1 MENLWMIFVILYGIL
16 KGIRECMKKEALKK
30 SSIME
35 TLFLYMLVGFVF
47 TLPDIKS
54 ALSIA
59 PEFIFWG
66 FVKAVIVCT
75 GFVLS
80 FIAIN
85 GLPIGFYSIMTL
97 AQMVFTTLLGVTFL
111 NESFGI
117 YNIFGLLLVVGGL
130 VLVNIK
136 NNSNDGKKI
145 KIFAILAV
153 LGYTFFNSVSSIM
166 DKVLTKQITPAQLQ
180 FWFMFFSVIFY
191 GIIILLKKE
200 KVSLKALKTNIWIP
214 LMGFLLVFGDRFL
227 FMANASPNS
236 KVTVM
241 TLLLQCSVVVAI
253 VLGKVIYKEK
263 NFLYRLFCATV
274 VICGIVIGTL

>member
-1 MENLWMIFVILYGIL
+1 MGNLWMIFAISYGIL
-16 KGIRECMKKEALKK
+16 KGVRECMKKEALKK
-30 SSIME
+30 SSLME
-35 TLFLYMLVGFVF
+35 TLFLYMFVGFVF
-47 TLPDIKS
+47 TIPDTKS

-80 FIAIN
+80 FIAIRK
-85 GLPIGFYSIMTL
+85 LPIGFYSIMTL

-117 YNIFGLLLVVGGL
+117 FNLIGLLLVVGGL
-130 VLVNIK
+130 ILVNLKK
-136 NNSNDGKKI
+136 NETGNKKI
-145 KIFAILAV
+145 GIFPLIVV

-166 DKVLTKQITPAQLQ
+166 DKVLTKHITPAQLQ

-200 KVSLKALKTNIWIP
+200 KLSLKALKTNIWIP
-214 LMGFLLVFGDRFL
+214 LMGFLLVFGDRLL

-236 KVTVM
+236 KVTVL
-241 TLLLQCSVVVAI
+241 TLLMQGSVI
-253 VLGKVIYKEK
+253 ISIILGKIIYKEK
-263 NFLYRLFCATV
+263 NFLYRLFCAAI

>member
-1 MENLWMIFVILYGIL
+1 MENLWIFFVITYGLL

-30 SSIME
+30 SSLME

-47 TLPDIKS
+47 TLPDTKS
-54 ALSIA
+54 AFSIA
-59 PEFIFWG
+59 PEFVFWG

-80 FIAIN
+80 FMAVR

-117 YNIFGLLLVVGGL
+117 YNIIGLLLVVGGL

-136 NNSNDGKKI
+136 NNSDDGKKI
-145 KIFAILAV
+145 KIFAILLV
-153 LGYTFFNSVSSIM
+153 LGYTFFNSVSSVM
-166 DKVLTKQITPAQLQ
+166 DKVLTKHITPAQLQ
-180 FWFMFFSVIFY
+180 FWFMFFSVVFY

-214 LMGFLLVFGDRFL
+214 LMGFLLVFGDRLL
-227 FMANASPNS
+227 FMASASPNS

-241 TLLLQCSVVVAI
+241 TLLLQCSVIVTI

-263 NFLYRLFCATV
+263 NFLYRLFCAAV
-274 VICGIVIGTL
+274 VICGIVIGAL